1 MSPSTIP
8 HQPARDAQFE
18 REVTAIASALER
30 QLQPGPTTP
39 SRTLSIAADDGVT
52 IVGDLF
58 LPRGPARAR
67 LLIAPAM
74 GVRRQFYS
82 RFLADLARHDVASLV
97 IDYRGIAGSR
107 DGHVR
112 GVDASATG

>member
-67 LLIAPAM
+67 LH
-74 GVRRQFYS
+74 VRRPAQIVAVWDYLGCLPQPI
-82 RFLADLARHDVASLV
+82 RRLFLP
-97 IDYRGIAGSR
+97 
-107 DGHVR
+107 
-112 GVDASATG
+112 